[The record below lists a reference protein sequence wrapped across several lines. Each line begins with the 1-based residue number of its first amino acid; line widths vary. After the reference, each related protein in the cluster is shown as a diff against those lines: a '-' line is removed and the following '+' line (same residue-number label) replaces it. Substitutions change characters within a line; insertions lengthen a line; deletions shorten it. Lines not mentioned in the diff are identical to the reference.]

1 MNYITEIKAFYDL
14 LLSKPLSTGQIA
26 LWHALMH
33 INNKCAWAKW
43 FTVPN
48 QTLELLTGLSRKSI
62 LNARNVLKQVGLID
76 FKVNGIKATS
86 YMIYFTQQTT
96 QQTTQDTTQ
105 HTTQHTTQDTT
116 QSTSTLNKLDKTRL
130 DKTIKEKIPLE
141 SKRKKFQKPTVEQI
155 QAYCAERENDVN
167 PSLFYDY
174 YEARGWMVGKS
185 PMKDWKAAVRTWE
198 RNDGHKMQEK
208 SGVEAEALDKAY
220 QKYLEQNKETPFAE
234 RLSMNEFYEQWV
246 KGYAKES

>member
-14 LLSKPLSTGQIA
+14 ILSKPLSTGQIA

-48 QTLELLTGLSRKSI
+48 QTLELLTGLSRNSI

-76 FKVNGIKATS
+76 FKTNGVKATS
-86 YMIYFTQQTT
+86 YMLYFA
-96 QQTTQDTTQ
+96 QDTVQ
-105 HTTQHTTQDTT
+105 HTVQDTV
-116 QSTSTLNKLDKTRL
+116 QSIVQDTAQSASTLNKLDKTRL
-130 DKTIKEKIPLE
+130 DKTIKEKIPSE

-155 QAYCAERENDVN
+155 QAYCDERKNDVN

-174 YEARGWMVGKS
+174 YEARGWVVGKS

-198 RNDGHKMQEK
+198 RNDGYKKPEK

-220 QKYLEQNKETPFAE
+220 QKYLEHNKETPFAE

>member
-48 QTLELLTGLSRKSI
+48 QTLELLTGLTCRSI

-76 FKVNGIKATS
+76 FKTNGTKATS
-86 YMIYFTQQTT
+86 YTLNFSKDASIDASIDDSIVTSI
-96 QQTTQDTTQ
+96 DT
-105 HTTQHTTQDTT
+105 
-116 QSTSTLNKLDKTRL
+116 SKVASTLNKLDKTRL
-130 DKTIKEKIPLE
+130 DKTIKEKIPSE

-155 QAYCAERENDVN
+155 QAYCAERKNDVN

-198 RNDGHKMQEK
+198 RNDGHKTQEK
-208 SGVEAEALDKAY
+208 SGVEAEELDKAY
-220 QKYLEQNKETPFAE
+220 QKYMEQNKETPFAE

-246 KGYAKES
+246 KGYAEKS

>member
-48 QTLELLTGLSRKSI
+48 QTLELLTGLSRNSI

-76 FKVNGIKATS
+76 FKTNGVKATS
-86 YMIYFTQQTT
+86 YMLYFV
-96 QQTTQDTTQ
+96 QDTAQ
-105 HTTQHTTQDTT
+105 HTVQDTAQSIVQDT
-116 QSTSTLNKLDKTRL
+116 VQSTSTLNKLDKTRL

-155 QAYCAERENDVN
+155 QAYCDERKNDVN
-167 PSLFYDY
+167 PNLFYDY

-198 RNDGHKMQEK
+198 RNDGHKTQEK
-208 SGVEAEALDKAY
+208 SGVEAEELDKAY

-246 KGYAKES
+246 KGYAEKS

>member
-14 LLSKPLSTGQIA
+14 LLSKSLSTGQIA

-48 QTLELLTGLSRKSI
+48 QTLELLTGLSRNSI

-76 FKVNGIKATS
+76 FKTNGVKATS
-86 YMIYFTQQTT
+86 YMLYFV
-96 QQTTQDTTQ
+96 QDTAQ
-105 HTTQHTTQDTT
+105 HTVQDTAQSIVQDT
-116 QSTSTLNKLDKTRL
+116 AQSTSTLNKLDKTRL

-155 QAYCAERENDVN
+155 QAYCDERKNDVN
-167 PSLFYDY
+167 PNLFYDY

-198 RNDGHKMQEK
+198 RNDGHKTKEK
-208 SGVEAEALDKAY
+208 SGVEAEELDKAY

-246 KGYAKES
+246 KGYAEKS

>member
-14 LLSKPLSTGQIA
+14 ILSKPLSTGQIA

-33 INNKCAWAKW
+33 INNKCAWTKW

-48 QTLELLTGLSRKSI
+48 QTLELLTGLSRNSI

-76 FKVNGIKATS
+76 FKTNGVKATS
-86 YMIYFTQQTT
+86 YMLYFA
-96 QQTTQDTTQ
+96 QDTAQ
-105 HTTQHTTQDTT
+105 HTVQDTAQGT
-116 QSTSTLNKLDKTRL
+116 VQSASTLNKLDKTRL
-130 DKTIKEKIPLE
+130 DKTIKEKIPSE

-155 QAYCAERENDVN
+155 QAYCVERKNDVN

-174 YEARGWMVGKS
+174 YEARGWMIGKS

-198 RNDGHKMQEK
+198 RNYGQKRTEK
-208 SGVEAEALDKAY
+208 SHFDPEDLDKAY
-220 QKYLEQNKETPFAE
+220 REYLEEHREEPFSE
-234 RLSMNEFYEQWV
+234 RLTMNEFYEKWV
-246 KGYAKES
+246 KDHG